1 MEEKEIIESGEQ
13 VASGDEDLISAFKEM
28 KKTHVPKEKY
38 EKEREEKQQL
48 LQMLVK
54 GETIEAPQASQN
66 EVDIDQ
72 LRKELYS
79 GKSDLNN
86 LEYVSKTLQL
96 RKALIEKGER
106 DPFLPVGDRVTVTA
120 DHYEKADQ
128 VAQLLEECVE
138 FADGDSG
145 IFTAEYQRR
154 VKDNSILSRMKR

>member
-1 MEEKEIIESGEQ
+1 MEEKEIIESGEK
-13 VASGDEDLISAFKEM
+13 VTTGDEDLMSALKDM
-28 KKTHVPKEKY
+28 QKTHVPKERY
-38 EKEREEKQQL
+38 EKEREEKKQL

-54 GETIEAPQASQN
+54 GERIEEPQAPQN
-66 EVDIDQ
+66 EVNIDQ

-154 VKDNSILSRMKR
+154 VKDNSILSRIKR